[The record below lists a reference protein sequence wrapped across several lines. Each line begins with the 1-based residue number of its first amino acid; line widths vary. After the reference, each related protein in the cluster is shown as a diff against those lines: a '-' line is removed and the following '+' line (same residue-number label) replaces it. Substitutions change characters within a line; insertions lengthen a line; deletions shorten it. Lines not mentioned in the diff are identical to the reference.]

1 MNKAS
6 DYLIALDDGHGT
18 NTAGKSTPKFA
29 DGSIIKENEFNRRC
43 IAFLD
48 IALKRCGFRTL
59 LVAPELEDTPLITR
73 TDRANNAKANAFIS
87 EHFNAMNSVWQTG
100 ASGTGVYYY
109 PNALDS
115 KKLAGIVLKYL
126 LLGTLQKS
134 RGIIAKDFHVL
145 RETHMV
151 AILVE
156 NGFMDNKNEAA
167 LMLNVAYQK
176 EQAEQVC
183 QGLCEYFNV
192 VFVNE
197 PLPVTIGNGNKTFT
211 DTGIVNTDTLNL
223 RSAPNADSSIL
234 GQFKKGDK
242 LWLYENNN
250 GWLRVYPDK
259 VGWVK
264 AEFVTIDKIVIVPK
278 PIPVIPTP
286 PPTPIPT
293 QMYRVRKS
301 WEDVKGQIAAYED
314 LNNAKER
321 ADISVGYKVFD
332 KDGNIVYTP
341 IVIPVIPIPTPIP
354 EIVPIPVPP
363 IIVPEPTPVVVL
375 IPDPIPEPVVIVE
388 PEPTP
393 IIVPIPEIV
402 DADVKNMSISS
413 ILTKL
418 LEMIKMLLEMLG
430 KKN

>member
-18 NTAGKSTPKFA
+18 NTAGKRTPNYS
-29 DGSIIKENEFNRRC
+29 DGTYIKENEFNRRC
-43 IAFLD
+43 IAFLN

-59 LVAPELEDTPLITR
+59 LVAPELEDTALKTR
-73 TDRANNAKANAFIS
+73 TDRANNVKASAFVS

-109 PNALDS
+109 PNSVNS

-126 LLGTLQKS
+126 LLGTSQKS

-145 RETHMV
+145 RETYMV

-156 NGFMDNKNEAA
+156 NGFMDHKNEAE
-167 LMLNVAYQK
+167 LMLNESYQK

-197 PLPVTIGNGNKTFT
+197 VKPTATIGNGNKTFIG
-211 DTGIVNTDTLNL
+211 TGAVNTNGLNV
-223 RSAPNADSSIL
+223 REYPNADSKIL
-234 GQFKKGDK
+234 GQLVLNDK
-242 LWLYENNN
+242 VWFAENTK
-250 GWLRVYPDK
+250 GWLRIYTDK
-259 VGWVK
+259 NGWINSTYVN
-264 AEFVTIDKIVIVPK
+264 IDKPIPIPEPVVVVVK

-286 PPTPIPT
+286 PPTPIVE
-293 QMYRVRKS
+293 QIYRVRKS

-314 LNNAKER
+314 LNNAKSR
-321 ADISVGYKVFD
+321 ADSNTGYKVFD

-341 IVIPVIPIPTPIP
+341 IIIIPTPIP

-363 IIVPEPTPVVVL
+363 IIIPVV
-375 IPDPIPEPVVIVE
+375 ITPDPIPV
-388 PEPTP
+388 
-393 IIVPIPEIV
+393 IVPIPIPEIG
-402 DADVKNMSISS
+402 DADLKNMSISS

-418 LEMIKMLLEMLG
+418 LDMIKVLLEMLG